1 MHRIQSPDD
10 FHAFDNLRRGFEERL
25 PVRRRYSVT
34 GDILS
39 FRRCARQYGHFS
51 EYSFAPA
58 QAAQLWFGQVIHE
71 TLDRAHRQT
80 RGQIE
85 RKDASIPDDMDIE
98 EYFVQ
103 VSESLIARGIKPMS
117 GAAKDKALAYL
128 IRFNRQMGETLYP
141 KVQDTEHRLQ
151 SQSENFVMEGIV
163 DVLVREDADEDDPS
177 TWEIWDYKASQ
188 VPDDD
193 DADMRNYRY
202 QMQVYAGLFKKK
214 NGEYPSKAVL
224 YFLAEDDPEDA
235 RVEIPFDEAKIEQ
248 AMETFRRTVN
258 EIQESRDQEDWPT
271 PNEKPSKETCDACDI
286 RWDCPIR
293 EDDYPLRTP

>member
-1 MHRIQSPDD
+1 MHRINSSSD
-10 FHAFDNLRRGFEERL
+10 FGEFQGLQRNYEEGRSL
-25 PVRRRYSVT
+25 RRRYSVT

-39 FRRCARQYGHFS
+39 YRRCARQYGHFS
-51 EYSFAPA
+51 EFDFSPA

-85 RKDASIPDDMDIE
+85 GKEASIPTDEDIE
-98 EYFVQ
+98 EYFEQ

-117 GAAKDKALAYL
+117 GDAKEKALAYL
-128 IRFNRQMGETLYP
+128 IRFNRQMGDVLYP
-141 KVQDTEHRLQ
+141 KVRDTEHRLQ
-151 SQSENFVMEGIV
+151 SQRDEFVMEGIV
-163 DVLVREDADEDDPS
+163 DVLVREDGEEDDPS
-177 TWEIWDYKASQ
+177 TWEIWDYKASH

-214 NGEYPSKAVL
+214 NGDFPSRAVL
-224 YFLAEDDPEDA
+224 YFLAEDDPNDA
-235 RVEIPFDEAKIEQ
+235 RVEIPFDEDRIDE
-248 AMETFRRTVN
+248 AMETFRRTVFDI
-258 EIQESRDQEDWPT
+258 EESRVREEWPT
-271 PNEKPSKETCDACDI
+271 PDENPSKETCDACDI
-286 RWDCPIR
+286 RWDCPLR